1 MRVLKF
7 GGTSVANAQRFVSV
21 SDIAMN
27 TSMQIQTALVLS
39 APAGV
44 TNILVSMVKSALA
57 GSDCKN
63 EFDALDQIIRPLIT
77 DLTAQYKTFDGEAVL
92 SFYDETVSELKRRV
106 NGIALLG
113 SCPDSVAA
121 FIHCRGE
128 ALSIRMMAELLRAR
142 QKQVQRP

>member
-57 GSDCKN
+57 GSDCKTSST
-63 EFDALDQIIRPLIT
+63 P
-77 DLTAQYKTFDGEAVL
+77 
-92 SFYDETVSELKRRV
+92 
-106 NGIALLG
+106 
-113 SCPDSVAA
+113 
-121 FIHCRGE
+121 
-128 ALSIRMMAELLRAR
+128 
-142 QKQVQRP
+142 